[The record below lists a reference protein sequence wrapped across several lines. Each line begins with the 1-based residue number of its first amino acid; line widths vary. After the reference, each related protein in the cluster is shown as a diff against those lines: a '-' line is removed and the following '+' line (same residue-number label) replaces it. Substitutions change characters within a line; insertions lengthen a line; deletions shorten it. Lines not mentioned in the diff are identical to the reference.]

1 MTTTVAARRGAPRLG
16 APIAASAALHLA
28 ALAILATRPSPPP
41 LPPLYE
47 VNLVAAPAGPR
58 RVGTVEPEV
67 ASPPAAATPAP
78 APVRR
83 PPPAPAPATKG
94 RAVPLRPAK
103 PLVTKAS
110 PTAKAAP
117 VTSAAKAAPATVT
130 EAPATGAPAT
140 SASATPAPVGGGP
153 TGDKGT
159 DVATVRTEGTAFPFP
174 VYLQN
179 IVRQIALNFR
189 PRGAG
194 ALRCDVS
201 FLVHRDGSVTNVRFV
216 SRSGMYAFDLEAQGA
231 IEAASRSKSFGPL
244 PSGFADDVLPV
255 TFSFDPRLVR

>member
-1 MTTTVAARRGAPRLG
+1 MTATLAIRRGAPTLG
-16 APIAASAALHLA
+16 APIAMSAALHAA
-28 ALAILATRPSPPP
+28 ALIMLATRPSTPP

-58 RVGTVEPEV
+58 SVGAVQPEV
-67 ASPPAAATPAP
+67 ARPLDAAPPAPASVRRTVPAP
-78 APVRR
+78 APV
-83 PPPAPAPATKG
+83 AKG
-94 RAVPLRPAK
+94 RAVPLKPAK
-103 PLVTKAS
+103 RLPTRSAPTTKAAPETPVEKAAPAPATES
-110 PTAKAAP
+110 PTAK
-117 VTSAAKAAPATVT
+117 V
-130 EAPATGAPAT
+130 
-140 SASATPAPVGGGP
+140 PAPVAPAGGGP

-201 FLVHRDGSVTNVRFV
+201 FLIHRDGSVTNVRFA